1 MGVWPTSLRDI
12 TYGLERNNPH
22 RLTDDEAQT
31 LIKIFGLFVKV
42 EVIWKV
48 MVLWPAN
55 VDFGDKLKDAM
66 GRALRPDGE
75 QESTK
80 IRNNAQ

>member
-1 MGVWPTSLRDI
+1 MGVWSTSLRDI
-12 TYGLERNNPH
+12 TYSLERNTPH

-31 LIKIFGLFVKV
+31 LIKTFGLFVKV

-55 VDFGDKLKDAM
+55 VDFGDKMKDAM
-66 GRALRPDGE
+66 RRALRADGE

-80 IRNNAQ
+80 IRKNAR